1 VMDLTGAELGA
12 FIAAM
17 FAFTNPFILPVP
29 FLELAAEYPAEV
41 RRPFAIVAVFTQL
54 VTFLIVTW
62 FGSDLLDL
70 LGVSIDGI
78 TVAGAILILSF
89 GVPMAMGT
97 SKATGA
103 SPPGDVAGVDV
114 TEKNWRAAAVSP
126 VGIPILVGGAHFALL
141 ISTTAR
147 FSSTQS
153 LITVSAVCLGASAM
167 TLVALLLAGPLFKR
181 LGDTGKAITVRVF
194 GFIVMALGFD
204 VLATGL
210 NGLFPGLTS

>member
-1 VMDLTGAELGA
+1 MDLTGAELGA

-29 FLELAAEYPAEV
+29 FLELSGGYPAEV
-41 RRPFAIVAVFTQL
+41 RRPFAMYAVATQL
-54 VTFLIVTW
+54 ITFLIVTW
-62 FGSDLLDL
+62 LGADLLKL
-70 LGVSIDGI
+70 LGVSIDGL

-89 GVPMAMGT
+89 GIPMAMGIST
-97 SKATGA
+97 SAPASAADGDAT
-103 SPPGDVAGVDV
+103 VD
-114 TEKNWRAAAVSP
+114 KNWRAAAVSP
-126 VGIPILVGGAHFALL
+126 VGIPVLVGGAHFALL

-153 LITVSAVCLGASAM
+153 LLTVTLVCVGASIM
-167 TLVALLLAGPLFKR
+167 TLVALLLAEPVTKR
-181 LGDTGKAITVRVF
+181 LGDTGMAITVRVF

-210 NGLFPGLTS
+210 LGMFPGLA

>member
-1 VMDLTGAELGA
+1 VDLTGAELGA

-41 RRPFAIVAVFTQL
+41 RRPFAMVAVFTQL

-62 FGSDLLDL
+62 FGADLLDF

-89 GVPMAMGT
+89 GIPMAMGT
-97 SKATGA
+97 SSTTSA
-103 SPPGDVAGVDV
+103 PPPADEPRLDVPD
-114 TEKNWRAAAVSP
+114 KNWRVAAVSP
-126 VGIPILVGGAHFALL
+126 VGIPILAGGAHFALV

-153 LITVSAVCLGASAM
+153 LFTVSAVCLGASAM
-167 TLVALLLAGPLFKR
+167 TLVALLVAGPMFKR
-181 LGDTGKAITVRVF
+181 LGDTGTAITVRVF
-194 GFIVMALGFD
+194 GFLVMAIGFD
-204 VLATGL
+204 VLAVGL
-210 NGLFPGLTS
+210 NGLFPGLTA

>member
-1 VMDLTGAELGA
+1 MDIAGAELAA
-12 FIAAM
+12 FVAAM

-29 FLELAAEYPAEV
+29 FIELSSEYPKAV
-41 RRPFAIVAVFTQL
+41 RRPFAMLAVVTQL
-54 VTFLIVTW
+54 ITFLLVTW
-62 FGSDLLDL
+62 LGADLLDL
-70 LGVSIDGI
+70 LGVSTDAI

-89 GVPMAMGT
+89 GIPMAMGT
-97 SKATGA
+97 GA
-103 SPPGDVAGVDV
+103 ASSPPTEVD
-114 TEKNWRAAAVSP
+114 EDAPAKNWKAAAVSP
-126 VGIPILVGGAHFALL
+126 VGIPILAGGAHFALI

-153 LITVSAVCLGASAM
+153 LLTISAVCVAASAI
-167 TLVALLLAGPLFKR
+167 TLVALLVAEPVFKR
-181 LGDTGKAITVRVF
+181 LGDTGMAITVRVF

>member
-1 VMDLTGAELGA
+1 MQTAVVDLTGAELGA

-29 FLELAAEYPAEV
+29 FLELSAEYPAAV
-41 RRPFAIVAVFTQL
+41 RRPFALVAVATQL

-62 FGSDLLDL
+62 FGADLLDL

-89 GVPMAMGT
+89 GIPMAMG
-97 SKATGA
+97 SSAATA
-103 SPPGDVAGVDV
+103 PDPTDEESAP
-114 TEKNWRAAAVSP
+114 TKNWTAAAVSP

-141 ISTTAR
+141 IATTAR
-147 FSSTQS
+147 FSTTQS
-153 LITVSAVCLGASAM
+153 LLTVSLVCVGASVM
-167 TLVALLLAGPLFKR
+167 TLAALLAAGPIFRR
-181 LGDTGKAITVRVF
+181 LGDTGMAITVRVF
-194 GFIVMALGFD
+194 GFIVMAIGFD

-210 NGLFPGLTS
+210 IGLFPGLA